1 MYIQRISAVN
11 SIKKNTKTNIVLSAP
26 AMDFSKSNRADIL
39 YLNNNTQNKNI
50 SFGSL
55 FDFLFSDKNTQTVKS
70 VVEPP
75 IDDNK
80 PKERYP
86 QIKIQKGLDLYYSND
101 GIRAYPEFKV
111 KDGDLSE
118 GNLEKCYMKESEF
131 INSNLSNVSAPKVQL
146 HYSKLINSNLSG
158 LYAPESIFKFSEFT
172 DSNLTNAKV
181 QRSNFQNA
189 TFKNADLTRCDLS
202 QCNLMGA
209 DLEEAQNIDT
219 ASLVGAVY
227 NSKTKFPLRFDPV
240 AAGMYKFEAG
250 EDVGGM
256 YLAYKTVLKGECSGN
271 GDDFS
276 GMNFA
281 PISKWLPPTEFN
293 KCSFYGVIFDKCNFE
308 NVDAQEANFANC
320 SLYGAKFIDSDL
332 TGANFTGA
340 MFDENT
346 KFEGDVNLQNAVF
359 LGVDL
364 RNSGIEKL
372 SNSELYQNPLQGAL
386 YTVHTKFPKG
396 FDPKKE
402 GMILLPFKIK
412 GSELFSNIP
421 TDSLLKRLGSL
432 FPYNL
437 FRNNASQELEIIDL
451 VNSPFRRADFADSD
465 LSGLCMKNSNFEEAY
480 FRDTNMKNTD
490 CENSNFRKA
499 KLIGTNLSGANM
511 KNTDLTYTKMQGA
524 KINDKTDFRG
534 AKYNDFTVFPFDFD
548 EKIKQKMVYVPIQE
562 KKNED

>member
-1 MYIQRISAVN
+1 MHIQRVSAVN
-11 SIKKNTKTNIVLSAP
+11 SIKKNAKTNIVLSAP
-26 AMDFSKSNRADIL
+26 AMDFSKSNRADLL
-39 YLNNNTQNKNI
+39 YLNSNTQNKNV

-55 FDFLFSDKNTQTVKS
+55 FDFLFSDKNAQTVIS
-70 VVEPP
+70 VTKPP

-86 QIKIQKGLDLYYSND
+86 QIKIQKGLDLYHSND
-101 GIRAYPEFKV
+101 GVRAYPEFKV

-308 NVDAQEANFANC
+308 DVVAQEANFANC
-320 SLYGAKFIDSDL
+320 SLYGTKFIDSDL

-372 SNSELYQNPLQGAL
+372 SGSLLFTDPLKGAL

-396 FDPKKE
+396 FDPKKA
-402 GMILLPFKIK
+402 GMILVSFNFP
-412 GSELFSNIP
+412 NIQY
-421 TDSLLKRLGSL
+421 TNNDESLS
-432 FPYNL
+432 FIPYNSY
-437 FRNNASQELEIIDL
+437 RNNASHELNITDL
-451 VNSPFRRADFADSD
+451 SFTQCWRVDFADAD
-465 LSGLCMKNSNFEEAY
+465 LSGLCMKNADFEEAY

-548 EKIKQKMVYVPIQE
+548 EKIKQKMVYVPIEE